1 MTFEQN
7 KKRNL
12 FSSIKTKV
20 ILCVTVFAVMLLL
33 TVWIFQVVLL
43 NYFYEN
49 AVKSEMKNA
58 FHTVQKS
65 LDADDLNAMV
75 NAVAEHYS
83 TDIKVLIEDGS
94 VLRYVQSISYGG
106 LLNNDSVVSYYI
118 YKAKIAGGE
127 YMAHHTETVKEKPES
142 LPIPR
147 DKDRENDMH
156 RDNVIAETESLMY
169 CAITENT
176 AGNTVYILI
185 NARLTPV
192 DSTVKTIRSQL
203 HWISI
208 IFVCLSTL
216 MGIILARMIAN
227 PIIRINQGAKRLAEG
242 DYSVGFDGKGFKEVQ
257 ELSDTLNYAAT
268 ELSTVEKLRRELI
281 ANVSHDL
288 RTPLTM
294 IRGYGEVMRDIPGEN
309 TPENVQVIIDE
320 AEHLHRLVDDILSI
334 SKLNAGMD
342 EANITRYDLT
352 DSINK
357 IVARYSKMKAAE
369 GYNIEFIYDES
380 VYVNADE
387 VKITQVI
394 YNLINNA
401 ITYTGDDRSVKITQS
416 VSNGRVRIS
425 VADTGCGIS
434 KESIKYIFDRYYK
447 EDKAHKRAGVGTGL
461 GLSIVKG
468 VVELHGGLYG
478 VESCEGHGSTFWF
491 ELAL

>member
-20 ILCVTVFAVMLLL
+20 ILCVTVFSVMLLL

-58 FHTVQKS
+58 YYTVQEH

-127 YMAHHTETVKEKPES
+127 YMAHHTETVKEKPEIF
-142 LPIPR
+142 PIPH
-147 DKDRENDMH
+147 DKNRENDMH
-156 RDNVIAETESLMY
+156 RDNVIAEMESLMY
-169 CAITENT
+169 CAVTENT
-176 AGNTVYILI
+176 VGDTVYILI

-387 VKITQVI
+387 VKITQVV

-401 ITYTGDDRSVKITQS
+401 ITYTGDDRSVRITQS

-434 KESIKYIFDRYYK
+434 KESIKYIWDRYYK

-478 VESCEGHGSTFWF
+478 VESSEGHGSTFWF

>member
-20 ILCVTVFAVMLLL
+20 ILCVTVFSVMLLL

-58 FHTVQKS
+58 YYTVQEH

-127 YMAHHTETVKEKPES
+127 YMAHHTETVKEKPEIF
-142 LPIPR
+142 PIPH
-147 DKDRENDMH
+147 DKNRENGM
-156 RDNVIAETESLMY
+156 RPDNVIAEMESLMY
-169 CAITENT
+169 CAVTENT
-176 AGNTVYILI
+176 VGDTVYILI

-208 IFVCLSTL
+208 IFVCLSIL

-387 VKITQVI
+387 VKITQVV

-434 KESIKYIFDRYYK
+434 KESIKYIWDRYYK

-478 VESCEGHGSTFWF
+478 VESCEGHGATFWF